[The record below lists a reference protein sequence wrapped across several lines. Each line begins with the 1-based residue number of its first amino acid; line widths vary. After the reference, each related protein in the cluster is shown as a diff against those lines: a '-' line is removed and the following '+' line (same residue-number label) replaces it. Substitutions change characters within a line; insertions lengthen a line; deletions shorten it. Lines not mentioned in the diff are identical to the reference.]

1 MFLLLLLA
9 CPALQAPV
17 GPAPVPWPATKRDVV
32 TDTLFGEQISD
43 PYRWLEDEKSPE
55 VQSWVDE
62 QDGYT
67 RRYLGAIPGRTAL
80 SDRFRELYFVD
91 QVGTPVMTDS
101 RLFYGHQFPD
111 KNKSMLVYR
120 EAGAAE
126 TVLLDPNGWSTD
138 GTVSLGD
145 WYPTEDGSKVA
156 YQRNENN
163 SDEAVLH
170 VIDVATGEV
179 SKVDVIVGAKYASVS
194 WTRDGKGFYYEW
206 LPTDPSIPE
215 DQRPGY
221 TEVRYH
227 ALGTD
232 PAKDPIIHPALKDP
246 TSFLESSLSFDGRY
260 LLIYRFHGWT
270 ATDVYFKDLGAPGA
284 APLTGPT
291 EFQPL
296 VVGNKALYSV
306 IPWQDQFYIATDDGA
321 PRSRILVA
329 DPKNP
334 AREAWKELIAE
345 QPNATLEGFDIV
357 GGHLVLAYLRDVA
370 SVLKVHSL
378 DGKELRELP
387 LPTIG
392 TASLPSG
399 QPDQDQAWFS
409 FSTFS
414 QPREVYQTSIRDGG
428 STVWAKVNIP
438 ADTSKYQVDQV
449 FYTSK
454 DRKKIPMFLVH
465 RKDVTPNGNVP
476 TLLYGYGGFE
486 VSLTPT
492 FRSSIL
498 PWLDMG
504 GVYAVANI
512 RGGGEYG
519 KEWHEAGMRFN
530 KQNVFDDFILAV
542 EHLISSGWTRSER
555 LAIYGGSNGGLL
567 VGAVMT
573 QRPDLWGAVICGV
586 PLLDML
592 RYHLFGSGRTWV
604 EEYGSAENEAE
615 FRNILAWSPYQRVK
629 EATSYPS
636 LLMMASD
643 HDDRVD
649 PLHARKFVAAMQHAQ
664 LDPAVPMLLRVE
676 RNAGHG
682 GSDNVSK
689 SVESSADMYAFLK
702 ERLGVR

>member
-1 MFLLLLLA
+1 MSLLLLLA
-9 CPALQAPV
+9 CPALQSPT
-17 GPAPVPWPATKRDVV
+17 GPAPAPWPDSRREVV
-32 TDTLFGEQISD
+32 TDSIFGEQISD

-55 VQSWVDE
+55 VQGWVE
-62 QDGYT
+62 AQDSYT
-67 RRYLGAIPGRTAL
+67 RRYLGAIPGRQAL
-80 SDRFRELYFVD
+80 ADRFRELYFVD

-101 RLFYGHQFPD
+101 RLFYGHQLPD

-120 EAGAAE
+120 EAGSAE
-126 TVLLDPNGWSTD
+126 KVLLDPNGWSAD

-156 YQRNENN
+156 FQRSENN
-163 SDEAVLH
+163 SDEAELRVT
-170 VIDVATGEV
+170 DVATQEV
-179 SKVDVIVGAKYASVS
+179 SKIDVIAGAKYASVS
-194 WTRDGKGFYYEW
+194 WTPDGKGFYYEW

-221 TEVRYH
+221 TEIRYH

-246 TSFLESSLSFDGRY
+246 TTFLESSLSFDGRY
-260 LLIYRFHGWT
+260 LLVYRFHGWT
-270 ATDVYFKDLGAPGA
+270 AADVYFKDLGSPGA

-296 VVGNKALYSV
+296 MAFLK
-306 IPWQDQFYIATDDGA
+306 
-321 PRSRILVA
+321 
-329 DPKNP
+329 
-334 AREAWKELIAE
+334 
-345 QPNATLEGFDIV
+345 
-357 GGHLVLAYLRDVA
+357 DVA
-370 SVLKVHSL
+370 SVLKVYAL
-378 DGKELRELP
+378 DGKEIREIP

-486 VSLTPT
+486 VSLTPG

-530 KQNVFDDFILAV
+530 KQNVFDDFIGAGEYLV
-542 EHLISSGWTRSER
+542 QSGWTRSER

-592 RYHLFGSGRTWV
+592 RYHLFGSGRTWI
-604 EEYGSAENEAE
+604 EEYGSAEVEPE
-615 FRNILAWSPYQRVK
+615 FRNLLAWSPYQK
-629 EATSYPS
+629 IKDATAYPA

-664 LDPAVPMLLRVE
+664 VDPATPMLLRVE